1 MKSKQNV
8 LGDHWEPILID
19 QKSTCHFHKPFDVGE
34 HTNVISVYR
43 ADHLDGCLS
52 HGSKISEEN
61 SDSRFLF
68 WSPSEIPFNRDI
80 CGNCF
85 IFRNCDEQ
93 YRTSIRRT
101 GNTYQLSA
109 NITKERGKYTSWNE
123 IFFSLQLKCTSISV
137 DECQVIRC
145 Y

>member
-19 QKSTCHFHKPFDVGE
+19 QKSTCHFNKPFDVGD

-52 HGSKISEEN
+52 HGSTISEEN

-68 WSPSEIPFNRDI
+68 WSPSEIPFIYVSDIFPDI

-93 YRTSIRRT
+93 YRTSIRQT
-101 GNTYQLSA
+101 GNTYQLFLKM
-109 NITKERGKYTSWNE
+109 TKEKGKYTS
-123 IFFSLQLKCTSISV
+123 
-137 DECQVIRC
+137 
-145 Y
+145 